1 MVYSKC
7 TVYFEFCP
15 CCYAYARVRV
25 CKSSPKSVANY
36 AEKYMTYDDN
46 MKLFATKTFKNDP
59 K

>member
-1 MVYSKC
+1 MVYSTC

-15 CCYAYARVRV
+15 CCYARV

-36 AEKYMTYDDN
+36 AENYMTYDDN